1 MNNKQIAKKNMY
13 DKVRKFLTDNGAIW
27 VLFIPLV
34 DAVADF
40 FKHDDALEEFM
51 GKQSQTT
58 KGITEDKD
66 NKLKEAITLVVTA
79 ARKARA
85 WAHTTGDT
93 ALEAVFDVRT
103 DDFLHRADTEALTD
117 LKNLRT
123 ALNDNVA
130 SLAAYNIDLTTIT
143 AISSAIQA
151 FEDVIAAPADAETG
165 KILGT
170 EGIEYLIQKIDEDLE
185 LIDDL
190 LVNEYQDTEEEMVVQ
205 YKIERRIDTVGVHHT
220 RLGAHITYADG
231 SGNAEGITMR
241 VVEPNKVSVTDIEGN
256 TLSAN
261 MKSGTYHV
269 EFTAPNIVTKTIIQ
283 KIKRGTTVHL
293 EVQVTK
299 V

>member
-27 VLFIPLV
+27 VLFLPLV
-34 DAVADF
+34 DAVDEF
-40 FKHDDALEEFM
+40 FNHDNGLEEFM

-66 NKLKEAITLVVTA
+66 KKLKKAIKLVVNA

-85 WAHTTGDT
+85 WAHTTGNT
-93 ALEAVFDVRT
+93 TLEAVFDVRT

-130 SLAAYNIDLTTIT
+130 SLAAYNITALTITTIT
-143 AISSAIQA
+143 SAIQA
-151 FEDVIAAPADAETG
+151 FEDVIAAPADAESS
-165 KILGT
+165 KVLGT
-170 EGIEYLIQKIDEDLE
+170 GGIEYIIHQIDEDLE

-190 LVNEYQDTEEEMVVQ
+190 LVNEYQDTEGEMVEQ
-205 YKIERRIDTVGVHHT
+205 YKIERRIDTVGIHHT

-241 VVEPNKVSVTDIEGN
+241 VVEPNKVSVSNIDGD
-256 TLSAN
+256 TLSTN
-261 MKSGTYHV
+261 MKPGTYHV
-269 EFTAPNIVTKTIIQ
+269 EFTAPNIATKTIIQ
-283 KIKRGTTVHL
+283 KIKRGTTVYL